1 MLLTNGWLKKSKRTS
16 KKYLEISENGIT
28 MIQNLWDATK
38 PVLRRKFIV
47 IQVHLRKQDKP
58 QKKKKKSIPK
68 TKTKHNL
75 ILHLKGLE
83 KEEQITPKVSKR
95 KEILIIMITSGQKP
109 AIMIAVVDFYLLEV
123 FKISRFLHLPE
134 ESFPVTW
141 QGCSESKSLQF
152 LGGTRQREDK
162 NVSILPIG
170 IVYKIA
176 VKS

>member
-1 MLLTNGWLKKSKRTS
+1 
-16 KKYLEISENGIT
+16 

-134 ESFPVTW
+134 ESFPVT
-141 QGCSESKSLQF
+141 
-152 LGGTRQREDK
+152 
-162 NVSILPIG
+162 
-170 IVYKIA
+170 
-176 VKS
+176 